1 VAVVGL
7 RAKRDPSFDPLRVP
21 EDFAR
26 EFPDGDP
33 SATEAVLNL
42 TLTGALAI
50 NRVEELLAQYGLV
63 LKGFNVLAVVSG
75 AARPLT
81 PTEIAERILV
91 AKTTVTS
98 VLDALERRQL
108 LRRRVHPTNRR
119 SVLIDVTEVG
129 RSTCA
134 DILRRLHTLEAS
146 WMSAMRENDRQTLVR
161 LLGTAKGLL
170 SAADVPPM
178 PQPDRGP
185 HPPPSP

>member
-1 VAVVGL
+1 
-7 RAKRDPSFDPLRVP
+7 
-21 EDFAR
+21 
-26 EFPDGDP
+26 
-33 SATEAVLNL
+33 
-42 TLTGALAI
+42 
-50 NRVEELLAQYGLV
+50 
-63 LKGFNVLAVVSG
+63 
-75 AARPLT
+75 
-81 PTEIAERILV
+81 
-91 AKTTVTS
+91 
-98 VLDALERRQL
+98 
-108 LRRRVHPTNRR
+108 VHPTNRR

-170 SAADVPPM
+170 SAAHVPPM